1 MYAITTQLRFFHNNS
16 PGAERFLGT
25 PRFWEIFDLGTD
37 GNLCR
42 QGSDLFLD
50 FCEKQPYSIN
60 IITITVIER
69 YERKKTMST
78 LKYSR
83 QRESIKVCLQ
93 GRKDHPTADM
103 LYTDVRKE
111 FPNISL
117 GTVYRN
123 LNLLTDIGEAIKIS
137 TPDGGDRFDGTVQPH
152 NHFLCTK
159 CGRFLDL
166 ELDMKSIE
174 EMNRLANDCF
184 DGMITSSSTLFYGEC
199 SDCIR
204 KS

>member
-1 MYAITTQLRFFHNNS
+1 MSYIL
-16 PGAERFLGT
+16 
-25 PRFWEIFDLGTD
+25 
-37 GNLCR
+37 
-42 QGSDLFLD
+42 
-50 FCEKQPYSIN
+50 
-60 IITITVIER
+60 ITVIITVINLKLMKLLIHFFII
-69 YERKKTMST
+69 RKGDS
-78 LKYSR
+78 
-83 QRESIKVCLQ
+83 C
-93 GRKDHPTADM
+93 ADTVYM
-103 LYTDVRKE
+103 HVKKE